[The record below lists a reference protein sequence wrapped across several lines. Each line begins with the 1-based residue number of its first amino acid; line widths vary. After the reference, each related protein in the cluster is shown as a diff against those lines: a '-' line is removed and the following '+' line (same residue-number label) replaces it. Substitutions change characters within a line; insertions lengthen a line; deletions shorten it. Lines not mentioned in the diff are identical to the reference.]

1 MQFTNAR
8 KTSAMVIM
16 IAILRQAAVDYME
29 ANTALSRVAVEREV
43 RIEF

>member
-1 MQFTNAR
+1 MF
-8 KTSAMVIM
+8 IM
-16 IAILRQAAVDYME
+16 IAILRQEAVDYME